1 MSDEQS
7 RTKPDPAA
15 YVTLKE
21 AEREVGVTRVTLKRY
36 LSRLG
41 IEPVSFH
48 IKNRSLYISRDA
60 LEKVTKLKEN
70 PALLEQLRSSS

>member
-1 MSDEQS
+1 MSDEQ
-7 RTKPDPAA
+7 RHPIHHMAE

-36 LSRLG
+36 LNRLG

-48 IKNRSLYISRDA
+48 IKNRSLYISREA
-60 LEKVTKLKEN
+60 LGRVMKLKQN
-70 PALLEQLRSSS
+70 PALLEQLRHQ